1 MKGAEI
7 FVEALRRE
15 KVDTLFCYNGG
26 AVIPIFDAL
35 HQYGGGINLIHPR
48 HEQGGTHAADGYAR
62 STGKPGVMLVTSG
75 PGSTNTITGIA
86 TAYMDSVPLVVFT
99 GQVPTTM
106 IGTDGFQETDTV
118 GITMPITK
126 ANFLVKH
133 TEDLAPTIKKAF
145 YLATTGRPGPVVV
158 DIPKDVQV
166 KEADFVYP
174 DTLDL
179 PGYKPKSTGH
189 PKQVKALKAALK
201 KASKPLVL
209 SGGGVVFSDV
219 TDELNRFL
227 DRFGIPVIHTLMG
240 HGVCPER
247 EELYYGPIGMHGS
260 LYGNYAIQNC
270 DLLIAFGTRFSDR
283 IVGEVTGF
291 AQKAKIVHVDIDA
304 AEIGKNV
311 GVDIPIVGP
320 LQNVLE
326 ELQKEKEYGSYEKW
340 VEELVQV
347 KAKQPLKYK
356 TTELLKPQ
364 YLIQLANRFF
374 PENTI
379 VSSDVGQNQMWVAQ
393 YFRFRRPRRFL
404 TSGGLGTMGYGLPA
418 AVGAAVGNPESQVL
432 AVAGDGGFQMTM
444 QEMLTVRR
452 YGLRVKILLL
462 DNSFL
467 GMVRQWQ
474 ELLFEKRYAGTEMN
488 DNPDFCKLAEAMG
501 IPSRQLSKV
510 EDAETVMKEFA
521 EKEGSM
527 LLHGIIDKG
536 ENVLPMVPAGK
547 SLDNVLEEF

>member
-35 HQYGGGINLIHPR
+35 HQHGGGINLIHPR

-320 LQNVLE
+320 LHNVLE